1 MGELRLTFVNVG
13 YGEAMVL
20 ECPDPA
26 RRSGTFV
33 MVIDGGSA
41 EPEEYAGATGRNTL
55 DAYLAR
61 RGTDHID
68 LMAAT
73 HIHEDHLC
81 GLLGPAARLRPGAL
95 WLPLPPE
102 FHRVMRPLD
111 VPAES
116 GLSQSKFLRALNDC
130 RTLCRQMEDRLV
142 RPAAGTEQTLC
153 PGLTVRVL
161 GPSLRRLEELEA
173 RCRELYEET
182 DPAAF
187 LTRLDRLDAAMNNF
201 SIMLLLEY
209 RGVRILLPG
218 DTNCMGYGELT
229 AEDLRADLFKVGHH
243 GQRDGVSAEQLR
255 AIRPRAVVCCASSD
269 RRYNSAEPGVLRMI
283 ADSGAELYFS
293 DCPPGPDG
301 AVPPPHRALT
311 FTVDGSGSL
320 RGTYEPGPDE
330 SANFPARA
338 GIPVPA
344 GTPLPAGGGT

>member
-68 LMAAT
+68 LMTAT

-102 FHRVMRPLD
+102 LHRAMRPLD

-130 RTLCRQMEDRLV
+130 RTLCR
-142 RPAAGTEQTLC
+142 
-153 PGLTVRVL
+153 
-161 GPSLRRLEELEA
+161 S
-173 RCRELYEET
+173 
-182 DPAAF
+182 
-187 LTRLDRLDAAMNNF
+187 
-201 SIMLLLEY
+201 
-209 RGVRILLPG
+209 
-218 DTNCMGYGELT
+218 
-229 AEDLRADLFKVGHH
+229 
-243 GQRDGVSAEQLR
+243 
-255 AIRPRAVVCCASSD
+255 IRPLSFMDSS
-269 RRYNSAEPGVLRMI
+269 SKM
-283 ADSGAELYFS
+283 
-293 DCPPGPDG
+293 
-301 AVPPPHRALT
+301 
-311 FTVDGSGSL
+311 
-320 RGTYEPGPDE
+320 E
-330 SANFPARA
+330 SSCS
-338 GIPVPA
+338 
-344 GTPLPAGGGT
+344 

>member
-1 MGELRLTFVNVG
+1 MTILVLILSSFYIKRAMGVTPMGELRLTFVNVG

-116 GLSQSKFLRALNDC
+116 GLSRSKFLRALNDC
-130 RTLCRQMEDRLV
+130 RTLCRQMEGRLV

-293 DCPPGPDG
+293 DCPPGPGG

-330 SANFPARA
+330 SAK
-338 GIPVPA
+338 
-344 GTPLPAGGGT
+344 